1 MCIILCARSSGQF
14 NVLHCWVLNATL
26 RKHRKYRYYYT
37 AWCRRKKKRK
47 KPQRIKV
54 VIKITLLGLHT
65 RKWTSNHPANPD
77 NLVRSMLM
85 LNTTFDL
92 TLRISST
99 VAVIQSI
106 SLMTAEVP
114 ITWLGWRLFHNEV
127 WKFKAT
133 TDKKLYPKKRLT
145 SSYNMSLKEEKTKD
159 VRV

>member
-1 MCIILCARSSGQF
+1 MLGAVVNSTSCIAGFWMLPCES
-14 NVLHCWVLNATL
+14 
-26 RKHRKYRYYYT
+26 T
-37 AWCRRKKKRK
+37 ANIGIITQLDAGEKKKRK
-47 KPQRIKV
+47 KPQRIKA

-133 TDKKLYPKKRLT
+133 TDKKLYPKKTLT